1 MGFLNKLMI
10 HLNNATK
17 VALSEG
23 NNTLDKKLYAFLC
36 KMLEADANG
45 KLVCNEIKEL
55 NEEVVYFVLNGTD
68 IRNNNRAFVAGM
80 NWANLHKTLLDRTF
94 SEKASLANTN
104 PQNEAGNKTLIYSTN
119 QEDLKSKKEDSRY
132 INRCWNLVW
141 EDYLKLTL
149 EEEKR
154 NLFTLNHWLLNKTK
168 HPLNIGFYWG
178 CESKQKSADG
188 GYFHLPKN
196 TLKKIKAFDV
206 KLESFNPLN
215 LSKDFVGGNKHDNA
229 LNKIKT
235 HMDEMD
241 QDNIDLSNLNN
252 IGFTV
257 YHILRSYGCWGG
269 NSFYSIPI
277 NYGSAKEKR
286 IGVLSICTKKPL
298 SEKLI
303 ERWSLVANKIFKDII
318 LHEIDYFTQ
327 LEKKKSFS
335 LTTHSLMT
343 EINTS
348 LKPQLNYIDEEIDKI
363 TDPSEKLVNAKEEL
377 KRLVQ
382 NQSYLAGLNSLIDKI
397 EDIPAFQ
404 KSGKKYKLLSD
415 NAETFNL
422 PQYINEFNLKHP
434 SKPDIILAN
443 PEIPNLTI
451 TVNGLFFSSL
461 LVKLFYDT
469 LFENIVENGTR
480 VNGNNVVLTA
490 KKEGNIWI
498 FENSM
503 PDENH
508 TVNEER
514 LRGNLSL
521 FKTLIEESNS
531 GEFIVKGEDYTFQ
544 IIIKPN

>member
-241 QDNIDLSNLNN
+241 QDNIELSNLNN
-252 IGFTV
+252 ISLSHT
-257 YHILRSYGCWGG
+257 
-269 NSFYSIPI
+269 
-277 NYGSAKEKR
+277 K
-286 IGVLSICTKKPL
+286 VL
-298 SEKLI
+298 
-303 ERWSLVANKIFKDII
+303 W
-318 LHEIDYFTQ
+318 
-327 LEKKKSFS
+327 
-335 LTTHSLMT
+335 
-343 EINTS
+343 
-348 LKPQLNYIDEEIDKI
+348 
-363 TDPSEKLVNAKEEL
+363 
-377 KRLVQ
+377 
-382 NQSYLAGLNSLIDKI
+382 
-397 EDIPAFQ
+397 
-404 KSGKKYKLLSD
+404 LL
-415 NAETFNL
+415 
-422 PQYINEFNLKHP
+422 
-434 SKPDIILAN
+434 
-443 PEIPNLTI
+443 
-451 TVNGLFFSSL
+451 G
-461 LVKLFYDT
+461 
-469 LFENIVENGTR
+469 R
-480 VNGNNVVLTA
+480 
-490 KKEGNIWI
+490 
-498 FENSM
+498 
-503 PDENH
+503 
-508 TVNEER
+508 
-514 LRGNLSL
+514 
-521 FKTLIEESNS
+521 
-531 GEFIVKGEDYTFQ
+531 
-544 IIIKPN
+544 